1 MKLTAQ
7 EEFGLRCMVQMAV
20 QKEPGDATT
29 VAVIA
34 ARESLSPA
42 YVAKLMRL
50 LREGGLVR
58 SIRGQK
64 GGYALTRAPD
74 AICVREVLAALGGR
88 LFTTEFCARHAGDDA
103 CCVHAEDCG
112 LRALWSNLDGLVFNL
127 LERCTLS
134 HLAQGERAMDAW
146 IVDQLRQ
153 LPAKPEMRP

>member
-20 QKEPGDATT
+20 QPEPASATT
-29 VAVIA
+29 VASIA

-58 SIRGQK
+58 STRGQK
-64 GGYALTRAPD
+64 GGYALTRTPD
-74 AICVREVLAALGGR
+74 HICVREVLAALGGR
-88 LFTTEFCARHAGDDA
+88 LFTTEFCTRHAGDDKR
-103 CCVHAEDCG
+103 CVHNENCG
-112 LRALWSNLDGLVFNL
+112 LRALWANLDGLVFNL

-134 HLAQGERAMDAW
+134 HLAQGERAMDTW
-146 IVDQLRQ
+146 IADQLQ
-153 LPAKPEMRP
+153 HLPQPENN